1 MGIRNEDAV
10 KADHYFCEQC
20 RPDLHVELLKY
31 APATSISFRS
41 LTIIPNLYIGDS
53 LSGPET
59 VIRPLIRI
67 PTLHPRTAS
76 PDRTLQA
83 IKNLR
88 NGETP

>member
-1 MGIRNEDAV
+1 MSTRSPCGTYQV
-10 KADHYFCEQC
+10 
-20 RPDLHVELLKY
+20 RPSYINL
-31 APATSISFRS
+31 IS
-41 LTIIPNLYIGDS
+41 LTDDHTQPHIGDS

-76 PDRTLQA
+76 PDRILQA